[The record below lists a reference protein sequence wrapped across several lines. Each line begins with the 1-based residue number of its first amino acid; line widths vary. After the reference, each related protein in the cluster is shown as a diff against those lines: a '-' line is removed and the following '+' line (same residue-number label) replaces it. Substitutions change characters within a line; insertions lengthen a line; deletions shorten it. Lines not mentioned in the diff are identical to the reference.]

1 MANGFRCG
9 FSFLILWCNLQW
21 LLSACSA
28 QNTHKFLGLMDYL
41 AGSQP
46 AGPSE
51 KKHLQILINMG
62 RQGKIMEGLMDEAR
76 WVGFRTY
83 PHTLSKLASKMATN
97 KTSTLRWWQS
107 VRLVVVRVQVVPAP
121 RAETLERPIADSLTF
136 RWCSPRGFP
145 RFSSLSWLR
154 DGSCEGPGAAAASSS
169 CARRSGATKPSATQT
184 EKYKYV

>member
-145 RFSSLSWLR
+145 RFFLVELTSRRQL
-154 DGSCEGPGAAAASSS
+154 
-169 CARRSGATKPSATQT
+169 RRSRGGGGLFFLRSQKRGNEALGHSDR
-184 EKYKYV
+184 EI

>member
-1 MANGFRCG
+1 M
-9 FSFLILWCNLQW
+9 SLHLQW
-21 LLSACSA
+21 LLSAYSA

-51 KKHLQILINMG
+51 RKHLRILINMG
-62 RQGKIMEGLMDEAR
+62 RQGKTMEGLMDEAR

-83 PHTLSKLASKMATN
+83 PHTLSKLASKMATHKN
-97 KTSTLRWWQS
+97 STLRWW
-107 VRLVVVRVQVVPAP
+107 RLVCVWLRLVAQVVPAP

-169 CARRSGATKPSATQT
+169 CARRNGATKPSATQT